1 MTRTLPEPVRVALFP
16 LTSSD
21 AGTGIARMGRTRE
34 KNANRIKVSLYIVE
48 RSLCKATKV
57 PGGFCGRM
65 ESGVRVKRR
74 DASV

>member
-1 MTRTLPEPVRVALFP
+1 MTRTLPEPLRAA

-21 AGTGIARMGRTRE
+21 DGTGAARMGRTRE
-34 KNANRIKVSLYIVE
+34 KKASRIKESLYIVE

-57 PGGFCGRM
+57 PRGFCGRM
-65 ESGVRVKRR
+65 ESGVRVRRR